1 MDKRMHHRCTALSNG
16 HPHNTPFGAFISREQ
31 ITDYVTQATATPRKN
46 QEGSCPKDR
55 AEQGP

>member
-1 MDKRMHHRCTALSNG
+1 MDKRMYHGGTEMSKG
-16 HPHNTPFGAFISREQ
+16 HMLRTLFVAFISREQ

-46 QEGSCPKDR
+46 QEGSCPQDR